1 MNVDR
6 RAVLAGAQLGVL
18 VAAGAIVVAQAI
30 SSFTD
35 VDANIPL
42 YFVMLGGLGAGGGV
56 AARRRPESPLTH
68 GTLAA
73 VSALGLLIVA
83 ITAIRLALGRELADP
98 ISLVFHALMAATAG
112 IIGGFVAVMR
122 PGRST

>member
-1 MNVDR
+1 VNVDR

-30 SSFTD
+30 TSFTEG
-35 VDANIPL
+35 DANIPL
-42 YFVMLGGLGAGGGV
+42 YFFMLGGLGAGGWV

-73 VSALGLLIVA
+73 LSALGVLIVV
-83 ITAIRLALGRELADP
+83 ITALRVALGRELADP
-98 ISLVFHALMAATAG
+98 VSLIFHALMAATAG
-112 IIGGFVAVMR
+112 IIGGFIAVMR
-122 PGRST
+122 PGRPT